1 MEALGVVEVVEKIR
15 TLEIK
20 FSDLEG
26 DVLSHGNYFAEI
38 ETENE
43 EDRKDVEKLKERVS
57 HIEWD
62 LEPGLSRL
70 DIFKRV
76 SKLEENFSSL
86 ENRVGEHEDRQEEMI
101 NELENIDREYEEKF
115 RVFTLQNNELRGHL
129 NMTIDAVNNIT
140 TYLNKVLEQQQQQ
153 QQQQRD
159 DEVTS
164 NEVTCEKE
172 EEDEPLTLSQVYDLY
187 QSQPRDEEAWQEMTN
202 AINAAQE
209 YEKQKQQDTII
220 NGLSKDEWKDFLGI
234 D

>member
-1 MEALGVVEVVEKIR
+1 MEALGAVEVVEKIR

-43 EDRKDVEKLKERVS
+43 EGRKDVEKLKERVS
-57 HIEWD
+57 HVEWD

-76 SKLEENFSSL
+76 SKLEENFSCL
-86 ENRVGEHEDRQEEMI
+86 ENRVGELEDQQGERIKQ
-101 NELENIDREYEEKF
+101 LENIDREYEEKF
-115 RVFTLQNNELRGHL
+115 RVLTLQNNELRDHL

-140 TYLNKVLEQQQQQ
+140 KYLNNVLEQQQQQ
-153 QQQQRD
+153 QQQQQQRD
-159 DEVTS
+159 D
-164 NEVTCEKE
+164 EVTCEKE

>member
-1 MEALGVVEVVEKIR
+1 METLGAVEVLGKIR

-20 FSDLEG
+20 FDGLEG

-38 ETENE
+38 ESESE
-43 EDRKDVEKLKERVS
+43 EGRKDVEKLKERVS

-76 SKLEENFSSL
+76 TKLEENFISL
-86 ENRVGEHEDRQEEMI
+86 ENRVGELEDQQERI
-101 NELENIDREYEEKF
+101 NQLENTDREYEEKF
-115 RVFTLQNNELRGHL
+115 RVLTLQNNELRDHL
-129 NMTIDAVNNIT
+129 NMTIDTVNNIT
-140 TYLNKVLEQQQQQ
+140 TYLNNVLEQQQQQ
-153 QQQQRD
+153 QRD
-159 DEVTS
+159 EEVTT
-164 NEVTCEKE
+164 NEVTCE

-202 AINAAQE
+202 AIKTAEE
-209 YEKQKQQDTII
+209 YELRKQQDTII
-220 NGLSKDEWKDFLGI
+220 NSLSKDEWKDFLGI

>member
-1 MEALGVVEVVEKIR
+1 MEALGAVEVVEKIR

-20 FSDLEG
+20 FSDLE
-26 DVLSHGNYFAEI
+26 DNVLSHGNYLEEI
-38 ETENE
+38 ELENE
-43 EDRKDVEKLKERVS
+43 ENRKDVEKLKERVS
-57 HIEWD
+57 HVEWD

-76 SKLEENFSSL
+76 SKLEENFSCL
-86 ENRVGEHEDRQEEMI
+86 ENRVGE
-101 NELENIDREYEEKF
+101 
-115 RVFTLQNNELRGHL
+115 LRDHL
-129 NMTIDAVNNIT
+129 NMTIDTVNNIT
-140 TYLNKVLEQQQQQ
+140 TYLNNVLEQQQQQ
-153 QQQQRD
+153 QQQQQQRD
-159 DEVTS
+159 D
-164 NEVTCEKE
+164 EVTCEKE